1 MSTARTN
8 LAAVP
13 GITVGHTT
21 IEAHGT
27 GCTVVLGPETGM
39 RAAVCVRGRA
49 TGTRELD
56 VMDPRH
62 LVERID
68 ALLFTGGSALGLGVA
83 DGVMRWL
90 RERGR
95 GLPVGPMGTI
105 PIVPSAGVFGLGNAG
120 QPLGRPRPDDPHPA
134 GATARPG
141 YAGGRVG
148 GGRGAPGGKA

>member
-1 MSTARTN
+1 MSTSRTN

-27 GCTVVLGPETGM
+27 GCTVVLAPETGM

-68 ALLFTGGSALGLGVA
+68 PILLTAGSALGVA
-83 DGVMRWL
+83 VAVGVMRGL
-90 RERGR
+90 RQAGR
-95 GLPVGPMGTI
+95 SLPR
-105 PIVPSAGVFGLGNAG
+105 A
-120 QPLGRPRPDDPHPA
+120 
-134 GATARPG
+134 
-141 YAGGRVG
+141 
-148 GGRGAPGGKA
+148 